1 MDARKTV
8 KHHMNGD
15 DEGGI
20 DPFRTLLD
28 DSARDAFRCAWHKL
42 GRGLRLNRMRIYVK
56 EKCAQAGFTDAEE
69 GGFFNFLQGAL
80 DRKVLNSSTIV
91 KYSPDEQRI
100 LSIEGLEVGR
110 RPDGTAKWGFLRIK
124 KEGTRR
130 AKKAVGGPPPD
141 TKNEVVTGALSES
154 HA

>member
-1 MDARKTV
+1 MEARKTV
-8 KHHMNGD
+8 KHHSSATTAATIT
-15 DEGGI
+15 EAQ

-28 DSARDAFRCAWHKL
+28 ESARDAFRCAWHKL
-42 GRGLRLNRMRIYVK
+42 GRGLRLNRLRIYVK
-56 EKCAQAGFTDAEE
+56 EKCAQSGGFTEAEE

-100 LSIEGLEVGR
+100 LTIEGLEVGR
-110 RPDGTAKWGFLRIK
+110 RPDGSAKWGFLRVK

-130 AKKAVGGPPPD
+130 AKPVP
-141 TKNEVVTGALSES
+141 KNETVTAAPVEPQ
-154 HA
+154 A